1 MKSNCRKFFSAN
13 GELAFEEKSLQ
24 TQLLKNWLHEAAIN
38 FGIGNLQNLSLP
50 ILVMLLYYTTIKRV
64 CLIYQR
70 FGFFGFVFLGS
81 VFIGAQYHAP
91 IFFFLQGT
99 HCW

>member
-50 ILVMLLYYTTIKRV
+50 VLVMLFYYITIKIVLNRARLSIIQKYSICEAKTV
-64 CLIYQR
+64 LPLKVY
-70 FGFFGFVFLGS
+70 S
-81 VFIGAQYHAP
+81 
-91 IFFFLQGT
+91 
-99 HCW
+99 